1 MFRRVLA
8 ALAAVVALVAPVA
21 SPGFQA
27 PPALEALVG
36 EVLEFRIRWGA
47 IPAATASLEVL
58 PGEDGLLTF
67 RARARTLPYVDA
79 IFPVRDTIESTVR
92 PPNPTVV
99 RFRKK
104 TQEGWKKSREDLVFF
119 DPQKGSTQSFRDGRP
134 RRTLLVPPGVQDP
147 LSSFYA
153 FRVMPLEGRDTVEM
167 DITDGNRL
175 VTGSVSVLQRE
186 TVKTPLGT
194 FSTVLVEPSIE
205 GIGGIFQKSPGARVL
220 IWLTDD
226 RWRRPVKLQSA
237 VVVGSFTA
245 ELVRITPP
253 APRPPD
259 PE

>member
-1 MFRRVLA
+1 MLAVLA
-8 ALAAVVALVAPVA
+8 PLWAPA
-21 SPGFQA
+21 PSPGFQA
-27 PPALEALVG
+27 PPTLEDLVG
-36 EVLEFRIRWGA
+36 EVLEFRVRWGA
-47 IPAATASLEVL
+47 IPAATATLEVL

-67 RARARTLPYVDA
+67 RAKARTLPYVDT
-79 IFPVRDTIESTVR
+79 IFPVRDTIESTVL

-119 DPQKGSTQSFRDGRP
+119 DPEGGSSQSFRDGKP
-134 RRTLLVPPGVQDP
+134 RRNLLVPPGVQDP

-153 FRVMPLEGRDTVEM
+153 FRVMALEGRTTVEM

-175 VTGSVSVLQRE
+175 VTGTVSVLKRE
-186 TVKTPLGT
+186 TVRTPLGT
-194 FSTVLVEPSIE
+194 FPTVLVEPRIE

-226 RWRRPVKLQSA
+226 EWRRPVKLQSA

-245 ELVRITPP
+245 ELVGVTPP
-253 APRPPD
+253 APRPPV